1 MASSASS
8 SDEMVFAAEKI
19 TKKRLR
25 KSKTEY
31 LVKWKGWSPKY
42 STWEPEENILD
53 ARLIDQYEKRL
64 ANHASDHHS
73 GGTSG
78 GVHGGSGGD
87 GAHETP
93 AAKRAATK
101 AKAKKDKQKKAAAS
115 VKEGS
120 ETRSSNATPTG
131 PKAPAF
137 LLPTLSGRTPKV
149 ASRYEDKPNE
159 RKIKTEPPPSPK
171 EEDIVRETSPVDGKK
186 TFVKDDDD
194 APLLKKTD
202 PPPSPNVDA
211 QFDQS
216 ASDLERDLKL
226 LPARNGPTT
235 TEDVKCSPSIS
246 PPIET
251 PTPALSNNDKRP
263 LKRKWGEKKP
273 AEKRKSAAHL
283 TKTSATLKAKAIPDR
298 KVLKRDPS
306 CQVPNSTTNGHQ
318 PSDEDDDDD
327 DEEEEATIELTEWIP
342 PDSWAFLNKVVV
354 TDVTVDDLTV
364 TMRECRTPEGFFN
377 HTLNPFV
384 DQVRPLVNDKTCA

>member
-64 ANHASDHHS
+64 ANHATPH
-73 GGTSG
+73 GTDTH
-78 GVHGGSGGD
+78 VGGSSGD
-87 GAHETP
+87 TP
-93 AAKRAATK
+93 ADVQAHKRAAK
-101 AKAKKDKQKKAAAS
+101 AKAKKEKDKLKKTSIA
-115 VKEGS
+115 KEGS
-120 ETRSSNATPTG
+120 ETRSSNATASG

-159 RKIKTEPPPSPK
+159 RKIKTEPPPTSK
-171 EEDIVRETSPVDGKK
+171 EVDSTTPHPNSAEKRVTGKQDFIAKK
-186 TFVKDDDD
+186 TE
-194 APLLKKTD
+194 
-202 PPPSPNVDA
+202 SPASSMANDISASVDA
-211 QFDQS
+211 KFDQS

-226 LPARNGPTT
+226 LPAKNGPAAEEATK
-235 TEDVKCSPSIS
+235 TEP
-246 PPIET
+246 
-251 PTPALSNNDKRP
+251 PTPPAPSTPAPPLSNTPKRPP

-273 AEKRKSAAHL
+273 AESRKGVVHPS
-283 TKTSATLKAKAIPDR
+283 
-298 KVLKRDPS
+298 KVLIPKTKGNPERKLKPDSPQS
-306 CQVPNSTTNGHQ
+306 DAGISTGDQ
-318 PSDEDDDDD
+318 SEDDEDD
-327 DEEEEATIELTEWIP
+327 EGEATIELTEWIP

-377 HTLNPFV
+377 HTLSPFA
-384 DQVRPLVNDKTCA
+384 DKVRPLVNDKTCA